1 MKKDQKKKELSMG
14 LWGGRGL
21 RIEGI
26 AACCAMGGRGGEER
40 EGRDGTS
47 PSLWIFLDGGPTA
60 FQVASSFRSMR
71 PAYFNRLK
79 RSRGRT
85 RNASDCSFS
94 SFSSRLASATQP
106 SENGCKSG
114 LLSIPGVR
122 LGTIRARYVRVF
134 QKRVCLTFANSCVDS
149 FCS

>member
-1 MKKDQKKKELSMG
+1 MG

-26 AACCAMGGRGGEER
+26 AACCAMGGRGGGER

-71 PAYFNRLK
+71 PAYFYRLK